1 MKCGVAVWNWLVP
14 PRTLTEFV
22 PELLAEGFE
31 AISVQP
37 RQILSLDEREL
48 ADLNALLD
56 EHQVPV
62 TVHAAAGAF
71 TEELMEGLLDRLGAR
86 FHAVTFDG
94 IRNWAPVGMRWNA
107 RRMVEKLLMVERLGT
122 EMGVRYGI
130 EDFPIDAVAM
140 EEFGED
146 LQPVLGN
153 ERWGMLLDI
162 GHLNLRR
169 HDAEYFGRISVEENI
184 ERLPTTVHEVHVHD
198 NPGDRDMHMP
208 LGTGTLDFR
217 AAAAG
222 LRAIGFDGI
231 STIEVC
237 PSLHGR
243 QPEDVWQTRAESL
256 NLWREAWG
264 S

>member
-71 TEELMEGLLDRLGAR
+71 TEELMEGLLERLGAR

-94 IRNWAPVGMRWNA
+94 ISASRVVNSPNSITATAPG
-107 RRMVEKLLMVERLGT
+107 GT
-122 EMGVRYGI
+122 AG
-130 EDFPIDAVAM
+130 
-140 EEFGED
+140 
-146 LQPVLGN
+146 
-153 ERWGMLLDI
+153 
-162 GHLNLRR
+162 
-169 HDAEYFGRISVEENI
+169 
-184 ERLPTTVHEVHVHD
+184 TTVQVRVNTSAGESP
-198 NPGDRDMHMP
+198 NN
-208 LGTGTLDFR
+208 GTVDDFYYY
-217 AAAAG
+217 
-222 LRAIGFDGI
+222 
-231 STIEVC
+231 
-237 PSLHGR
+237 
-243 QPEDVWQTRAESL
+243 
-256 NLWREAWG
+256 
-264 S
+264 